1 MTIGGGGTA
10 HPEMIVSGQPVTS
23 SLKDVRA
30 LSRRMVGHFIEN
42 VVPCRTLPGEALDG
56 DVTAITRTCLEIA
69 VSMLDGADIP
79 EKTQQLRVGAEGWAR
94 EGIPIDTI
102 HHAVHEGFKLG
113 FDLILADAT
122 PADFDSLKFVS
133 RRLLEILDIITSTV
147 SYAYVRELRAVAGE
161 HHTAAHTLTSAL
173 LGGHA
178 TSTMA
183 RECGIEIAPA
193 YAVLAV
199 AIPPHPE
206 ERDTRLDGK
215 VVARRKLRRVQA
227 ELGTRCGERVLS
239 LLSVDGGTV
248 LLPAGLLTDEALD
261 HLVEQLSRAGQVP
274 ITATLVEAPTP
285 QIPIAADQAHE
296 LLDMVQRLHC
306 VRGLYRF
313 DDLALEYQLTRP
325 GPGLERLRTILDPL
339 DEHPELFET
348 LHRHIA
354 NNLNRQRTARALH
367 VHTNTVDYRLK
378 RIGQLT
384 GFDPAEASG
393 LWYLR
398 AAIVARSYQQPGS
411 RASTPALAPPARP

>member
-1 MTIGGGGTA
+1 MTTGGSA
-10 HPEMIVSGQPVTS
+10 SSDLIVSGQPVSS

-30 LSRRMVGHFIEN
+30 VSRKMVGHFLEN

-69 VSMLDGADIP
+69 VSMLEGADIP
-79 EKTQQLRVGAEGWAR
+79 EKTQQLRNGAEGWAR

-113 FDLILADAT
+113 FDLILADAG
-122 PADFDSLKFVS
+122 PDDFESIKVVG

-147 SYAYVRELRAVAGE
+147 SYAYVRELRTVAGE

-183 RECGIEIAPA
+183 RECGIEIAQA
-193 YAVLAV
+193 YCVLAV
-199 AIPPHPE
+199 AVPPHPE
-206 ERDTRLDGK
+206 ERDARLDGK
-215 VVARRKLRRVQA
+215 VVARRKLRRIQA
-227 ELGTRCGERVLS
+227 ELVKRCGDSVLT
-239 LLSVDGGTV
+239 LLSVDGGTI
-248 LLPAGLLTDEALD
+248 LLPSGLLSSEALD
-261 HLVEQLSRAGQVP
+261 HLIEQLSRAGQVP
-274 ITATLVEAPTP
+274 IAATMVDTPTA
-285 QIPIAADQAHE
+285 QIPDAADQAHE
-296 LLDMVQRLHC
+296 LLDMVQRLNC

-325 GPGLERLRTILDPL
+325 GPGLERLRTILGPL

-348 LHRHIA
+348 LQRHIS

-384 GFDPAEASG
+384 GFDPSEASG

-398 AAIVARSYQQPGS
+398 AAIIARSYQQPAQ
-411 RASTPALAPPARP
+411 RASAPSVAPPVRP